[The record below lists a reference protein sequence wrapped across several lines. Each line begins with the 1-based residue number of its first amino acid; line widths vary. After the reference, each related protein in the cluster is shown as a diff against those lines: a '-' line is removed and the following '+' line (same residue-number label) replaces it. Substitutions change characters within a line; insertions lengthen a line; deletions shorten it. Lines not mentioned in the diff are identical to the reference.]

1 MVRYVRINNIVITRK
16 NIFKCALS
24 FFVGGAFCF
33 YLIIYSLLDSSVSRL
48 NVLNTAIYEGSIK
61 MDTSSLTQNIAAI
74 IYDDIDFYTVYR
86 SYYPKFMT
94 DNLDMRFCMS
104 FRNDPSSSI
113 TDIYFQLVNSKQIQN
128 LITSRAKNCFD

>member
-1 MVRYVRINNIVITRK
+1 
-16 NIFKCALS
+16 
-24 FFVGGAFCF
+24 
-33 YLIIYSLLDSSVSRL
+33 
-48 NVLNTAIYEGSIK
+48 

-104 FRNDPSSSI
+104 FRNEPSSSI
-113 TDIYFQLVNSKQIQN
+113 ADIYFQLVNDIEIQN
-128 LITSRAKNCFD
+128 LLASRAKSCFT